1 MPDGDLPTEQ
11 EEATDP
17 EVSPTFPHLGMP
29 ADIVTESER
38 KHFEIPDKAAEHA
51 KQVQEA
57 TKKAAT
63 VAAAKMRAQEEEDRL
78 ALVALRR
85 CGAEPSAVE
94 DADQVRLPPIGQSLT
109 RQASVRTMR
118 APTRS
123 EKRLAKRGFSRSGTQ
138 VVGMGANAA
147 PSPANRRVR
156 ATMQADTGLSKSTD
170 AMAGAMRG
178 F

>member
-17 EVSPTFPHLGMP
+17 EVSPTFTHLDIP

-57 TKKAAT
+57 TKKAAM
-63 VAAAKMRAQEEEDRL
+63 VAAAKVRAQEEEDRVALL
-78 ALVALRR
+78 ALQVQNR
-85 CGAEPSAVE
+85 GSSAVE
-94 DADQVRLPPIGQSLT
+94 DGDQVRLPPIGQSLT
-109 RQASVRTMR
+109 RQASVRSMR
-118 APTRS
+118 APSRS
-123 EKRLAKRGFSRSGTQ
+123 EERLAKRGFSRSGT
-138 VVGMGANAA
+138 GMGANAA
-147 PSPANRRVR
+147 PANRSKGKVR
-156 ATMQADTGLSKSTD
+156 TSMQADTGLSKSTD